1 MRPGPTTPG
10 RDVPGGVPGS
20 SWRGLIQGVVEGGG
34 DRAPT
39 TTLGR
44 RPSAVGPRHDDD
56 PEALRQSSRR
66 LVALNPGACR
76 PARLFDIDILPPCS
90 SPVGPHGIPRP
101 ATSLATSRERGTT
114 LSSNFPR
121 KTHTMAQYVGNQFN
135 DTDVDKL
142 VRVNLAVGTEG
153 GQVDERGTGIP
164 LTIEIRSPDHPGPTP
179 VVRGPAH
186 LERLYSLVF
195 VAMGTASGRLR
206 RSFSE
211 FDRLDDS
218 DRADRRGARP
228 MPSTPQAITRPHAT
242 RLAPRAPPVSFR
254 RRSSSVVSTRTTR
267 TRRTSSTRCVST

>member
-1 MRPGPTTPG
+1 MATALLQP
-10 RDVPGGVPGS
+10 
-20 SWRGLIQGVVEGGG
+20 
-34 DRAPT
+34 
-39 TTLGR
+39 
-44 RPSAVGPRHDDD
+44 PSAVGPR
-56 PEALRQSSRR
+56 PSARRRRRPGSAPPVIPPPRCTQPRR
-66 LVALNPGACR
+66 LPIRAPFRHRHPTPLFVPRR
-76 PARLFDIDILPPCS
+76 PSWHTPPR
-90 SPVGPHGIPRP
+90 HQPRDQQ
-101 ATSLATSRERGTT
+101 RERGTT

-186 LERLYSLVF
+186 LERLYSLMF

-211 FDRLDDS
+211 FGRLDDS

-228 MPSTPQAITRPHAT
+228 MPSTPRAITRPHAT

>member
-1 MRPGPTTPG
+1 M
-10 RDVPGGVPGS
+10 
-20 SWRGLIQGVVEGGG
+20 IQGVVEGGG

-44 RPSAVGPRHDDD
+44 RPSALGTMTTTTRKRSASHPAASLHSTQAPADPRSFSTSTSY
-56 PEALRQSSRR
+56 PPVRPPSALMAYPAPPPAS
-66 LVALNPGACR
+66 R
-76 PARLFDIDILPPCS
+76 PAE
-90 SPVGPHGIPRP
+90 
-101 ATSLATSRERGTT
+101 RERGTT

-186 LERLYSLVF
+186 LERLYSLMF

-228 MPSTPQAITRPHAT
+228 MPSTPQAITLPHAT
-242 RLAPRAPPVSFR
+242 RLTPRAPPVSFR

>member
-1 MRPGPTTPG
+1 VTALLLQP
-10 RDVPGGVPGS
+10 
-20 SWRGLIQGVVEGGG
+20 
-34 DRAPT
+34 
-39 TTLGR
+39 
-44 RPSAVGPRHDDD
+44 PSAVGPPPDTR
-56 PEALRQSSRR
+56 PGSAPPVIPPPPCTQPRR
-66 LVALNPGACR
+66 LPIRAPFRHPN
-76 PARLFDIDILPPCS
+76 PCS
-90 SPVGPHGIPRP
+90 SPVALMAYPAPPPASRP
-101 ATSLATSRERGTT
+101 ARERRGHHPLFKFPQKISHNGPIRRKSVQRQRCGQAGTCE
-114 LSSNFPR
+114 PR
-121 KTHTMAQYVGNQFN
+121 GGNRGW
-135 DTDVDKL
+135 TG
-142 VRVNLAVGTEG
+142 R
-153 GQVDERGTGIP
+153 RPGTGIP

-186 LERLYSLVF
+186 LKHLYSLVF
-195 VAMGTASGRLR
+195 VAMGTASGPLR